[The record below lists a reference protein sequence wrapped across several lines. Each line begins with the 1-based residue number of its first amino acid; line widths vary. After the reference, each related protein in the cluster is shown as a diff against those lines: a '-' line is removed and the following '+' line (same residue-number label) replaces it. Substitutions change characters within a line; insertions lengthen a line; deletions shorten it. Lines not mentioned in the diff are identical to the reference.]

1 METQTQ
7 RPDHPASSA
16 PTPPSS
22 TGRSPRS
29 DDVTPDEQPEHARQA
44 EQREASEFWG
54 YLFKQDKT
62 GTDKLKSLLR
72 GLKDVVNTEY
82 DPSDSP
88 DLTPAQLAHF
98 YRDLHG
104 NYDQLFLGTPHD
116 SIAFIY
122 KSLGCMHSLQPQAY
136 THSKAFTD
144 PTVPALKT
152 EGWIM
157 WQTIQLLLGPDEH
170 ASFLREAVQRWDV
183 KDPDTGNLFPK
194 ILPRDCFP
202 SDPDKH
208 MVAWYEGVSERL
220 RREAEEEERTH
231 ETEAAHA
238 ETRRLHARQEDTDDE
253 GSVDSKGPAL
263 AYFRNPL
270 YRHVDGR
277 PSIVAR
283 NSKRPSASPRP
294 SSMKGKGKEA
304 VGTFGHIVRNVAS
317 PNLWSGKG
325 GGSGSD
331 SRERDKDRDRRRRS
345 LPEHNRYDHS
355 DAPSAQNDD
364 GSMAATT
371 RQRRHP
377 SNPTSE
383 RPDTASSIND
393 GRHQADRNSMYSPHL
408 SPRPTSQHRGSRE
421 SRDPSLRHSR
431 SHDPTPSQKE
441 YGDYFAGYENH
452 QQHQISADPRHN
464 SAYDNAS
471 PPTSSGAASA
481 NGSHGPSTF
490 APGGFGPSA
499 SPLFAS
505 HVARQP
511 QPRMSASD
519 VQSGNAGLPSRQPP
533 SIRYS
538 QDRDDPSPRPGNGD
552 RRSHPHRYESPR
564 RPRFEQSPAGYGD
577 DDGPPRPPSSG
588 RKSQRG
594 SHDQPMPPP
603 RRRSG
608 RRSGSDYDYDG
619 PPPPPSDHGR
629 NRSRDDGRRGDD
641 ARRRSRA
648 KQTRF
653 AGDQSPPPQA
663 TQGVHGRKYVDES
676 PWR

>member
-1 METQTQ
+1 MGTQAQ
-7 RPDHPASSA
+7 RAGSAASTA
-16 PTPPSS
+16 PRPPSS
-22 TGRSPRS
+22 SGRSPRS
-29 DDVTPDEQPEHARQA
+29 DDVTPDEQPEPGQQA
-44 EQREASEFWG
+44 EQREALEFWG

-104 NYDQLFLGTPHD
+104 NYDQLFLGTPHE

-136 THSKAFTD
+136 HHSKAFTD

-170 ASFLREAVQRWDV
+170 AGFLREAVQKWDV
-183 KDPDTGNLFPK
+183 KDPDTGMIFPK
-194 ILPRDCFP
+194 ILPRASFP

-220 RREAEEEERTH
+220 RREAEEEEERTQDN
-231 ETEAAHA
+231 EASRAA
-238 ETRRLHARQEDTDDE
+238 TRRLHARQEDTDDE

-277 PSIVAR
+277 PSIVTR

-317 PNLWSGKG
+317 PNLWNGKG

-345 LPEHNRYDHS
+345 LPEHNRRRHS
-355 DAPSAQNDD
+355 NGPSPQNDD
-364 GSMAATT
+364 GSGPAMT

-377 SNPTSE
+377 SMSTSE
-383 RPDTASSIND
+383 RPNTASSASG
-393 GRHQADRNSMYSPHL
+393 GRYQDDRNPTYSPHL
-408 SPRPTSQHRGSRE
+408 SPRPTSQHRGSRD
-421 SRDPSLRHSR
+421 SHDPSLRHSR

-441 YGDYFAGYENH
+441 SGDYFAGYEHH
-452 QQHQISADPRHN
+452 QQQQQSPPEQRRN
-464 SAYDNAS
+464 SANDDAS
-471 PPTSSGAASA
+471 PPASSGAPSA
-481 NGSHGPSTF
+481 NENQGPSAF

-511 QPRMSASD
+511 QPRISASD
-519 VQSGNAGLPSRQPP
+519 IRSGNVALPSRRPP
-533 SIRYS
+533 SIRFS
-538 QDRDDPSPRPGNGD
+538 QDKDDSSPRPGNGD
-552 RRSHPHRYESPR
+552 RRGDPRRHDSPR
-564 RPRFEQSPAGYGD
+564 RPRFEQSPAGYED
-577 DDGPPRPPSSG
+577 DDSPHPPPSG
-588 RKSQRG
+588 RRAHRG
-594 SHDQPMPPP
+594 SHDQPPS

-608 RRSGSDYDYDG
+608 RRSGSDFDYDR

-629 NRSRDDGRRGDD
+629 NRSRDDS
-641 ARRRSRA
+641 RRRDEGRKPSKP

-653 AGDQSPPPQA
+653 AGDQPPSAPA
-663 TQGVHGRKYVDES
+663 TKGVHGRKYVDDS